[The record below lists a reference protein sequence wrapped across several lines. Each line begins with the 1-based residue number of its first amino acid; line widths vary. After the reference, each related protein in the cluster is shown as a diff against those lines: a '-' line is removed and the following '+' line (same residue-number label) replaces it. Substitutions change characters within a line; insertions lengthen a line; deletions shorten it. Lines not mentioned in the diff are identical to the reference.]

1 MKIQKIWMYP
11 LQNKL
16 KIHLS
21 KPETSVA
28 AALSKI
34 NTILVNVKQR
44 GNPLLKFI
52 TNVSWEY
59 SDIVP
64 DYVMGKTTCALFLS
78 IRYHQLNPDYI
89 HERLKLLNNTYNLR
103 VLLVQID
110 VADPHHALKHLT
122 RISILADMTLMLAW
136 NAEDAGKII
145 ETYKIYENKPPDDIM
160 ERSDTAPHQK
170 LTGDQIRWKF
180 SALKKSY
187 NKKRDHNRTSGNAPK
202 ALDEFEERIKEII
215 GDKSGD
221 AIKENSFNSPLLKR
235 TSLNQSQ
242 EQNIILLENV
252 DIEKK
257 INDIQ
262 NNIKIN
268 QMRKHDIP
276 EIDSE
281 NINIEETINS
291 G

>member
-1 MKIQKIWMYP
+1 MNNTNENTEDLDVSTSKQTKNTSF
-11 LQNKL
+11 QTAFSNL
-16 KIHLS
+16 KKSEFFKDLLFS
-21 KPETSVA
+21 QPETSVA

-170 LTGDQIRWKF
+170 RHDIWGSL
-180 SALKKSY
+180 
-187 NKKRDHNRTSGNAPK
+187 
-202 ALDEFEERIKEII
+202 
-215 GDKSGD
+215 
-221 AIKENSFNSPLLKR
+221 PLLLRSGSVKDKPR
-235 TSLNQSQ
+235 VVLTQCIFFQLSYTDLLLN
-242 EQNIILLENV
+242 
-252 DIEKK
+252 
-257 INDIQ
+257 
-262 NNIKIN
+262 
-268 QMRKHDIP
+268 
-276 EIDSE
+276 
-281 NINIEETINS
+281 
-291 G
+291 

>member
-1 MKIQKIWMYP
+1 MF
-11 LQNKL
+11 LAAFSNL
-16 KIHLS
+16 KKSEFFKDLSES
-21 KPETSVA
+21 KPETSVTA
-28 AALSKI
+28 TSNKI
-34 NTILVNVKQR
+34 NTVFVNPKQR

-89 HERLKLLNNTYNLR
+89 HERLKLLGNVYNLR

-145 ETYKIYENKPPDDIM
+145 ETYKMYESKPSDDIM

-170 LTGDQIRWKF
+170 LVNALTTIRSVNKTDATTLLTTF
-180 SALKKSY
+180 GTLADIVRAQPNTLALC
-187 NKKRDHNRTSGNAPK
+187 SGFGLHK
-202 ALDEFEERIKEII
+202 AQKLHKVLHE
-215 GDKSGD
+215 
-221 AIKENSFNSPLLKR
+221 SFLRPPNHSTK
-235 TSLNQSQ
+235 
-242 EQNIILLENV
+242 
-252 DIEKK
+252 
-257 INDIQ
+257 
-262 NNIKIN
+262 
-268 QMRKHDIP
+268 
-276 EIDSE
+276 
-281 NINIEETINS
+281 
-291 G
+291 

>member
-1 MKIQKIWMYP
+1 MNNTNENTEDLDVSTSKQTKNTSF
-11 LQNKL
+11 QTAFSNL
-16 KIHLS
+16 KKSEFFKDLLFS
-21 KPETSVA
+21 QPETSVA

-34 NTILVNVKQR
+34 NTILVNVK
-44 GNPLLKFI
+44 
-52 TNVSWEY
+52 
-59 SDIVP
+59 
-64 DYVMGKTTCALFLS
+64 
-78 IRYHQLNPDYI
+78 
-89 HERLKLLNNTYNLR
+89 
-103 VLLVQID
+103 QID